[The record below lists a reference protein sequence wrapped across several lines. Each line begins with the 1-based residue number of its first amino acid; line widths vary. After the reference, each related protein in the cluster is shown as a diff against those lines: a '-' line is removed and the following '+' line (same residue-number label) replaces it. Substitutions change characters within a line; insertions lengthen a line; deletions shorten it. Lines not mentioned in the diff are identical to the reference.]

1 MALKQIFNP
10 AGARRD
16 RKQKDQE
23 KAFRRAQED
32 ETRRQQQLRRDEM
45 QRDVFQTQEGGGVM
59 EGASISLGFDEEED
73 DLFESMTGLI
83 V

>member
-1 MALKQIFNP
+1 MATLSPSK
-10 AGARRD
+10 RR
-16 RKQKDQE
+16 RENKQKDQE

-45 QRDVFQTQEGGGVM
+45 QRDVFQTQEGGGIM
-59 EGASISLGFDEEED
+59 EGASISLGFDDEED